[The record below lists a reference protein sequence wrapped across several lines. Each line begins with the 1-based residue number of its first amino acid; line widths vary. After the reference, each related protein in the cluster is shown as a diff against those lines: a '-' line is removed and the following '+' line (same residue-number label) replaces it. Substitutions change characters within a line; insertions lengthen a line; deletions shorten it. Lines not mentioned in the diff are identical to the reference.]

1 MTPAGD
7 SPPAPKKA
15 LRATEV
21 VGQKRQARHGDSRI
35 FAPGS
40 RQSESRT
47 RLTRRNQDLLAPVL
61 RQGIPPVPAGTALY
75 ARPRSRLARQA
86 PGVLAPA
93 FELFGYLS
101 RGLCR
106 PLPVQ
111 ALRATMVL
119 PRRRASPRHHP
130 PQPT

>member
-1 MTPAGD
+1 MNPAGNY
-7 SPPAPKKA
+7 PPAPQKA

-40 RQSESRT
+40 RQSEPRT
-47 RLTRRNQDLLAPVL
+47 RATRRNQDLLAPVL
-61 RQGIPPVPAGTALY
+61 RQGAQPVPAGTALY

-86 PGVLAPA
+86 RGVLAPA

-106 PLPVQ
+106 RLRVQ

-119 PRRRASPRHHP
+119 PGRRGSRR
-130 PQPT
+130 